1 MSPRPAVVVGGG
13 IAGLATAALLARDGW
28 AVTLLEARADTGGRA
43 AAWRTDGFRFDTGP
57 SWYLMPDVFD
67 HFFRLL
73 GTSADEQLDLVK
85 LDPAY
90 RVYYENGAPLDIRSE
105 VEDSVRLFEDVEPGS
120 GERLRKYL
128 DSASDA
134 YEMAV
139 RHFLYTTYDSLL
151 PLAHKD
157 VLTRLPELARL
168 LTESLEHRIHATVSD
183 TRLRQ
188 VLGYPAVFLGSSP
201 RLTPSMYHL
210 MSHLDLTD
218 GVLYPQGGFGELMDA
233 MRRVAEKEGVDVRT
247 GADVV
252 EITTQGVTGRLAGP
266 RAAVTGVRY
275 RDADG
280 GLHHVPGDVVVSTAD
295 LDHTERDL
303 LPTHLRSHSRQWW
316 KRQVPGPSAVML
328 YLGVEGSL
336 PNLEHHTLLFAESWD
351 RTFDQIFAPL
361 TDAEP
366 LPMPD
371 PTSVY
376 VSRVTATD
384 PTAAPEGME
393 NVVVLVPV
401 PPDARLG
408 HGGTDGGGDPWVEKV
423 ADAAIAQIAAWTGTP
438 DLAER
443 IVVRRTVGPADW
455 AEDLRAWRGTAL
467 GPAHTLGQSAMFRAR
482 VTARKVAGLFY
493 AGGSVIPGIGLP
505 MCLISAELV
514 IKRLR
519 QDTSTGPLAEP
530 LRPRVPGSSSA
541 SSQALPGS
549 A

>member
-28 AVTLLEARADTGGRA
+28 SVTLLEAREDTGGRA

-120 GERLRKYL
+120 GERLREYL

-168 LTESLEHRIHATVSD
+168 LTESLEHRIHATVTD

-218 GVLYPQGGFGELMDA
+218 GVLYPQGGFGELMAA

-247 GADVV
+247 SADVV

-295 LDHTERDL
+295 LDHTEREL
-303 LPTHLRSHSRQWW
+303 LPSHLRSHSRQWW

-328 YLGVEGSL
+328 YLGVEGAL

-401 PPDARLG
+401 PPDVRLG

-423 ADAAIAQIAAWTGTP
+423 ADAAIAQIAAWTGAP

-530 LRPRVPGSSSA
+530 LRPRVPGSA
-541 SSQALPGS
+541 
-549 A
+549 

>member
-28 AVTLLEARADTGGRA
+28 SVTLLEAREDTGGRA

-57 SWYLMPDVFD
+57 SWYLMPGVFD

-90 RVYYENGAPLDIRSE
+90 RVYYEHGSPLDIRSDA
-105 VEDSVRLFEDVEPGS
+105 EDSVRLFEDVEPGA
-120 GERLRKYL
+120 GERLRRYL

-134 YEMAV
+134 YDMAV

-151 PLAHKD
+151 PLAHRD
-157 VLTRLPELARL
+157 VLTRLPELVRL

-218 GVLYPQGGFGELMDA
+218 GVLYPQGGFGELMAA

-252 EITTQGVTGRLAGP
+252 EITTRSASPRLAGP

-280 GLHHVPGDVVVSTAD
+280 GLHHVRGDVVVSTAD
-295 LDHTERDL
+295 LEHTERDL
-303 LPTHLRSHSRQWW
+303 LPTHLRSHSRRWW
-316 KRQVPGPSAVML
+316 ERQVPGPSAVML

-336 PNLEHHTLLFAESWD
+336 PDLEHHTLLFADAWD

-384 PTAAPEGME
+384 PTAAPAGME

-401 PPDARLG
+401 PPDVRLG
-408 HGGTDGGGDPWVEKV
+408 HGGLDGAGDPWVEKV

-482 VTARKVAGLFY
+482 VAARKVAGLFY
-493 AGGSVIPGIGLP
+493 AGGSVTPGIGLP

-530 LRPRVPGSSSA
+530 LRPRT
-541 SSQALPGS
+541 PGS